1 VVDAASVLVTHLS
14 ETVKRHCHEVLSRQ
28 DVQNLLDHLKQTHP
42 TVVTEL
48 IPAQLNVG
56 QVQRILQ
63 NLLAEGISIRNLAGI
78 LEKVSDHAGVTKN
91 PDELSE
97 YARRALGAQIVK
109 PYQAE
114 NGRLQAIT
122 LDPRLEQQIAQGVR
136 QSQTDVS
143 LTMEPKL
150 ARHVVDTMSQRVQQ
164 LLSAGQQP
172 IIMCAPQI
180 RLAFRRFFEST
191 FADLTVLSYAEV
203 PSRIEIQNAGI
214 IPCPE

>member
-1 VVDAASVLVTHLS
+1 
-14 ETVKRHCHEVLSRQ
+14 
-28 DVQNLLDHLKQTHP
+28 
-42 TVVTEL
+42 VVTEL

>member
-1 VVDAASVLVTHLS
+1 
-14 ETVKRHCHEVLSRQ
+14 
-28 DVQNLLDHLKQTHP
+28 
-42 TVVTEL
+42 
-48 IPAQLNVG
+48 
-56 QVQRILQ
+56 
-63 NLLAEGISIRNLAGI
+63 
-78 LEKVSDHAGVTKN
+78 
-91 PDELSE
+91 
-97 YARRALGAQIVK
+97 
-109 PYQAE
+109 
-114 NGRLQAIT
+114 
-122 LDPRLEQQIAQGVR
+122 
-136 QSQTDVS
+136 
-143 LTMEPKL
+143 MEPKL